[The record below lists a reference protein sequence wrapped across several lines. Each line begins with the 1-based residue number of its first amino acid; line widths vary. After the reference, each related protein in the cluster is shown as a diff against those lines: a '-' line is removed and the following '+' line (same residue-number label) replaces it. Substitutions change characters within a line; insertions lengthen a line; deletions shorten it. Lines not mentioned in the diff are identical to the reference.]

1 MAPIATTKQSMAD
14 STAEQVASLKV
25 EDALV
30 NEQEEEDD
38 DEEGDE
44 QVEGEGGGA
53 AGGAS

>member
-1 MAPIATTKQSMAD
+1 MAPIATTKQSMTD

-53 AGGAS
+53 AGGAF